1 MTYSSAVFQSE
12 TDTLEDAQNRKYQKL
27 AELADIQPGERVLKL
42 AVAGVVLQNTQQ
54 KNVVRMHRRHYHKQ
68 RTI

>member
-27 AELADIQPGERVLKL
+27 AELADIQPGERVLEIGCGWGGF
-42 AVAGVVLQNTQQ
+42 AEYAA
-54 KNVVRMHRRHYHKQ
+54 KNMVRMSPALP
-68 RTI
+68 

>member
-27 AELADIQPGERVLKL
+27 AELADIQPGERVL

-54 KNVVRMHRRHYHKQ
+54 KNMVRMSPALP
-68 RTI
+68 